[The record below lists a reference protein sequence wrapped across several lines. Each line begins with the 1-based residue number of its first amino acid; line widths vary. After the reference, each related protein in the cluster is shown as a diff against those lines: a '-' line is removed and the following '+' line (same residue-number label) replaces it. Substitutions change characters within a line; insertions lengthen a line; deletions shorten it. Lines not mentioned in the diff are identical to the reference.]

1 MNKKILLISLA
12 FVVAVSSPVL
22 SQSSSSNYSIEESF
36 IGPGG
41 LIDASS
47 ASYSLRASLG
57 DTGIGNAVGNLY
69 QLFAGYTT
77 TAEEVLE
84 IIVTGADIDLG
95 ILDTTCSATNTGFG
109 TFTVR
114 SYLAQGYSVTSSGD
128 TPTNA
133 FGDTIDAM
141 TTQGACTVDSEQ
153 FGFNLVANTSPAS
166 IGAGPNQIP
175 DSTFSFGAVAS
186 QYGTPNQYKYVEGE
200 TIASSNSSSGV
211 TQYTVS
217 YVMNRAALTES
228 GEYVM
233 AHSIIATPTF

>member
-12 FVVAVSSPVL
+12 FVLAVSTPVL
-22 SQSSSSNYSIEESF
+22 SQSSSNNYSIEESF

-41 LIDASS
+41 LLDASS
-47 ASYSLRASLG
+47 SSYSLRASLG

-69 QLFAGYTT
+69 QMFAGYTT

-84 IIVTGADIDLG
+84 IIVTGENVDMGL
-95 ILDTTCSATNTGFG
+95 LETNCSATNTGTG

-114 SYLAQGYSVTSSGD
+114 SYLAQGYAVTSSGVP
-128 TPTNA
+128 PTNS

-141 TTQGACTVDSEQ
+141 GTQSACTVDNEQ
-153 FGFNLVANTSPAS
+153 FGFNLVANSSPTTF
-166 IGAGPNQIP
+166 GAPPNQIP
-175 DSTFSFGAVAS
+175 DSTFSFGTVAA
-186 QYGTPNQYKYVEGE
+186 QYGTANQYKYVEGE

-211 TQYTVS
+211 TQYTVA
-217 YVMNRAALTES
+217 YVMNRAPLTPS